1 MPLRKWSNLSNYVA
15 RRVLLL
21 RIIAKRESWPAMDA
35 ADKGHVT
42 DSSRT
47 RVEASG
53 QRG

>member
-1 MPLRKWSNLSNYVA
+1 MPLRKWSNLNNCVA

-21 RIIAKRESWPAMDA
+21 RIIAKRESRPAMDA
-35 ADKGHVT
+35 ADEGHVT

-47 RVEASG
+47 SVEASG